1 MKRLS
6 LGLLAS
12 LLLSSAALAHEFK
25 IGDLEIIHP
34 NIPAPAATAKAAG
47 GFMAIS
53 NDGAVSDRLIAVETG
68 IAKRAQVH
76 TTATGA
82 DGVAKMAHVPEGVE
96 IPAGGT
102 VVLERGGLHVMFMGL
117 TGALKEGDMVPVTL
131 VFEHAGRV
139 AIEFMVDPPGD
150 MSHSM
155 MNHGDMPMDGAA
167 MPAAPGA
174 SN

>member
-1 MKRLS
+1 MTRL
-6 LGLLAS
+6 LPGLLAS
-12 LLLSSAALAHEFK
+12 LLLSTAALAHEVRV
-25 IGDLEIIHP
+25 GDLEIIHP

-53 NDGAVSDRLIAVETG
+53 NEGAVADRLVAVQTG

-76 TTATGA
+76 TTETGA
-82 DGVAKMAHVPEGVE
+82 DGVAKMVHLPDGVE

-117 TGALKEGDMVPVTL
+117 TGALKEGDMVPATL
-131 VFEHAGRV
+131 VFEKAGPV
-139 AIEFMVDPPGD
+139 AIEFMVDPPGEKG
-150 MSHSM
+150 HAM
-155 MNHGDMPMDGAA
+155 MGHGDMPMDGAA
-167 MPAAPGA
+167 MPAPEG